1 MPRRRDR
8 LIRERIHDSYRAR
21 EKLSEPSVCP
31 DCGALFRSGR
41 WQWGAAT
48 AVAAPHTC
56 PACQRIA
63 DKYPAASLLMRGD
76 FLAAHRDEILNAVR
90 NEESRQKAMHPLKRI
105 MSLQE
110 DEGGTVVTTTDSQL
124 ARDIGEALKHAYAG
138 ELQLRYKKE
147 EDFLRVT
154 WER

>member
-1 MPRRRDR
+1 
-8 LIRERIHDSYRAR
+8 
-21 EKLSEPSVCP
+21 
-31 DCGALFRSGR
+31 
-41 WQWGAAT
+41 
-48 AVAAPHTC
+48 
-56 PACQRIA
+56 
-63 DKYPAASLLMRGD
+63 MRGD